1 MLIQANCSHTL
12 PLKDNSV
19 QCIITSPPY
28 YALRNYGVAG
38 QLGLENTWREWL
50 DNMVAVFMEC
60 HRVLRPDGVMWLNI
74 GDKYCQSGGRGIGG
88 NAARANR
95 SHEQINPLSGGQ
107 QPGFKYKDL
116 MGLPWRLAIALQDR
130 GWWLR
135 RDLIWNKPTAM
146 PESVRDRN
154 PTSHEYIF
162 QLTKSGYYY
171 WNKAAMMEPTTG
183 NAHARG
189 KGVSPKTQKLIKFPA
204 GWDVGKRDKSLSG
217 SYKHKH
223 NESFSLAVR
232 KVVSER
238 QRRSV
243 WTVPCQ
249 PLKGSHFATFPPR
262 LIEPMLLA
270 SSRSGDIVLDPF
282 NGAGTTVMVA
292 ERHGRRGIGCEL
304 KWEYIEMS
312 RERIE
317 EDKEVRLARAVKA
330 RTA

>member
-12 PLKDNSV
+12 PLKDSSV

-28 YALRNYGVAG
+28 YALRNYQVAG

-50 DNMVAVFMEC
+50 DAMVAVFMEC

-74 GDKYCQSGGRGIGG
+74 GDKYCQSGGRGVGG
-88 NAARANR
+88 NAARDNR
-95 SHEQINPLSGGQ
+95 THAQVNPTAGRAE
-107 QPGFKYKDL
+107 PGFKYKDL

-146 PESVRDRN
+146 PESVRDRC

-171 WNKAAMMEPTTG
+171 WNKAAMMEPVTG
-183 NAHARG
+183 KAHSRG
-189 KGVSPKTQKLIKFPA
+189 NGLNPKAQKLIKFPV
-204 GWDVGKRDKSLSG
+204 GWDIGKREEKLRG
-217 SYKHKH
+217 NYRHKQ
-223 NESFSLAVR
+223 NESFSLSVR
-232 KVVSER
+232 KTVTQR

-243 WTVPCQ
+243 WTVAAQ
-249 PLKGSHFATFPPR
+249 PFKGSHFATFPPR

-292 ERHGRRGIGCEL
+292 ERHGRRGIGLEL
-304 KWEYIEMS
+304 KWEYLKMS
-312 RERIE
+312 QRRIE
-317 EDKEVRLARAVKA
+317 EDKEVRLARMKA